1 MSMGLNLAL
10 ICGLLAIVYGVISSR
25 WILAKP
31 AGNARMQEIAAAIQA
46 GASAYLARQYRTIA
60 IVGVVI
66 FVLIAIVPGLGLN
79 TAVGF
84 AIVRFSPARPDLS
97 A

>member
-60 IVGVVI
+60 IVGVGI
-66 FVLIAIVPGLGLN
+66 FVLIAIIPGLGLN

-84 AIVRFSPARPDLS
+84 AIGAILS
-97 A
+97 GAA